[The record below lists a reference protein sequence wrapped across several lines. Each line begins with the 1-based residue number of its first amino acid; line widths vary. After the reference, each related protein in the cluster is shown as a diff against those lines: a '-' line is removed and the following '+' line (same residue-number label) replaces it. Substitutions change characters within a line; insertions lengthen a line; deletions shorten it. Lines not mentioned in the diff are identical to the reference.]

1 MQFTSIGRI
10 MRLMG
15 LEAIYPKQR
24 LSIPVGGDKK
34 YPYLLR
40 NLKID
45 RPDQVWCADI
55 TYIRMLQGF
64 VYLVAIMDWYSRYV
78 LAWDGL
84 KRLKSKFT
92 PRFSKFKDKDCRH
105 VPVDKY
111 AETKTQNILKRYN
124 GPLQWTSPRQRD
136 LPRSL
141 RRTEGRSRIR
151 TSLHRSSILLW
162 ISW

>member
-1 MQFTSIGRI
+1 MEKQKKE
-10 MRLMG
+10 
-15 LEAIYPKQR
+15 LEEHRFEEATATNKTIKEQVR
-24 LSIPVGGDKK
+24 KDKLEWK
-34 YPYLLR
+34 LDE
-40 NLKID
+40 LKA
-45 RPDQVWCADI
+45 ADEKG
-55 TYIRMLQGF
+55 YK
-64 VYLVAIMDWYSRYV
+64 
-78 LAWDGL
+78 WDGL